1 MNNISIIGPGL
12 LGGSVALASKKFEIA
27 DRISLWVR
35 RPAAVEELMDANIA
49 EIVSNDFNEVIPDS
63 DLIVLA
69 TPVGAVGEILSKII
83 PIAKSNA
90 IITDLCSVKKCVV
103 ALVDKLLSNSNRED
117 LNFVGAHPMAGAEV
131 GGFINARADLFSGSV
146 CAITPGITS
155 SENSEAVV
163 YKFWEEL
170 GCRCIKIDA
179 SMHDEMVA
187 KVSHLPHLISSALA
201 ITSLDDKSDDVK
213 LAGPG
218 IKGMTRV
225 ALGSPDMWAEILL
238 QNKDSVEKVL
248 SEHIDSIS
256 EVLKHLKDGQHEEIL
271 KFLNK
276 ARENRINCFSSD

>member
-1 MNNISIIGPGL
+1 
-12 LGGSVALASKKFEIA
+12 
-27 DRISLWVR
+27 
-35 RPAAVEELMDANIA
+35 MDANIA

-103 ALVDKLLSNSNRED
+103 SLVDKLLSNSNRED

-256 EVLKHLKDGQHEEIL
+256 EVLNHLKDGQHEEIL

-276 ARENRINCFSSD
+276 ARENRINCFPSD

>member
-12 LGGSVALASKKFEIA
+12 LGGSVALASKKFELA

-35 RPAAVEELMDANIA
+35 RPDAVEELIDAKVA
-49 EIVSNDFNEVIPDS
+49 EIVSSDFHEVIPDS

-83 PIAKSNA
+83 PIAKPNA
-90 IITDLCSVKKCVV
+90 VITDLCSVKKCVV
-103 ALVDKLLSNSNRED
+103 NLVDNLLNDSNRED

-131 GGFINARADLFSGSV
+131 GGFVNARADLFSGAV

-155 SENSEAVV
+155 SENSEAAV
-163 YKFWEEL
+163 YKFWERL
-170 GCRCIKIDA
+170 GCRCIKIEP

-218 IKGMTRV
+218 IKGMTRI

-248 SEHIDSIS
+248 SDHIDSING
-256 EVLKHLKDGQHEEIL
+256 VLKHLNDGDYDEIL

-276 ARENRINCFSSD
+276 ARENRINCFPSD

>member
-12 LGGSVALASKKFEIA
+12 LGGSVALASKKFELA

-103 ALVDKLLSNSNRED
+103 SLVDKLLSNSNRED

-131 GGFINARADLFSGSV
+131 GGFVNARADLFSGSV

-179 SMHDEMVA
+179 SMHHEMVA

-201 ITSLDDKSDDVK
+201 ITSLDHKSDDVT

-256 EVLKHLKDGQHEEIL
+256 EVLNHLKDGQHEELSLIH
-271 KFLNK
+271 
-276 ARENRINCFSSD
+276 I